1 MDMLYLAG
9 IFIAFFSS
17 FLILGKK
24 KKASADYLL
33 AVWFFI
39 IALHLTLFFLNFSG
53 NQIKA
58 PYLLG
63 LEIPFPLIHGPILFL
78 YILNLTQ
85 QARNPY
91 IQMLHFAPA
100 LGVYLIIWTFLMLSP
115 KEKIVVYENGGMIYK
130 GLRKNISIMVYV
142 SGISYVILSIFYL
155 QKYKRNISKQYS
167 NIEKINLNWVYY
179 LIIGISIVWIVIILK
194 DDMLTFTSVVLFVLS
209 MAYFGI
215 TKVGILNLP
224 ELKTEYIENK
234 KITEGTE
241 VSVKYQKSGLTDENT
256 QLIYERL
263 THRMKS
269 EKLFK
274 DPDLNMN
281 TIASLLE
288 IHPNILSQVI
298 NTVENKNFYD
308 YINTQRIDEF
318 KRIAVL
324 PENQKFTILT
334 LAFESGFNSKTSF
347 NRNFKKYVHCSP
359 RDFLKEQNLE
369 LE

>member
-1 MDMLYLAG
+1 MFYLAG

-24 KKASADYLL
+24 KKAGADYLL
-33 AVWFFI
+33 ALWFFI
-39 IALHLTLFFLNFSG
+39 IGLHLTLVFLNFFGSYI
-53 NQIKA
+53 QA

-63 LEIPFPLIHGPILFL
+63 LEIPLPLIHGPMLFL
-78 YILNLTQ
+78 YILNLSGQ
-85 QARNPY
+85 GRNPY
-91 IQMLHFAPA
+91 LQMLHFLPA
-100 LGVYLIIWTFLMLSP
+100 LAVYLILWNFFMLSP
-115 KEKIVVYENGGMIYK
+115 KEKMVIYENGGMIYK
-130 GLRKNISIMVYV
+130 GLRKGISMLVYI
-142 SGISYVILSIFYL
+142 SGISYVTLSLLSL
-155 QKYKRNISKQYS
+155 QKYKKKISRQYS

-179 LIIGISIVWIVIILK
+179 LIIGISIVWASLILK
-194 DDMLTFTSVVLFVLS
+194 NDTITFTSVVLFVLFT
-209 MAYFGI
+209 AYFGI
-215 TKVGILNLP
+215 TKAGILNLP
-224 ELKTEYIENK
+224 ELKTEYIENE
-234 KITEGTE
+234 KIINETE
-241 VSVKYQKSGLTDENT
+241 VAVKYQKSGLTDENI
-256 QLIYERL
+256 QMIYDRL
-263 THRMKS
+263 SQRMKS

-288 IHPNILSQVI
+288 IHPNTLSQVI
-298 NTVENKNFYD
+298 NTIENKNFYD

-347 NRNFKKYVHCSP
+347 NRNFKKYVQCSP
-359 RDFLKEQNLE
+359 RDFLKNQNLE